1 MRHLLVLAMSI
12 WALAAA
18 ADAAELAI
26 VMAIDVS
33 TSVTADSYILQ
44 RDGIARAF
52 KDPRLIDAISA
63 APGGIEALVLEWSDP
78 ESIAVAVPWTHI
90 TDKRSAAAFAASVHA
105 AARNSGGLTAIGQAL
120 AAAAAQFE
128 RLPQPAAR
136 RIIDISGDGIANI
149 GAPPQAIRD
158 RIVKAGITINGLAI
172 VTEQPW
178 LDGILP
184 AQCDRRPRCVCTC
197 RPRLSQLCRSDAEK
211 TRDRDRGRR
220 SARRAG
226 LRYSRCGS
234 ARSR

>member
-1 MRHLLVLAMSI
+1 MRHLLVLATSI

-18 ADAAELAI
+18 AHAAELAI

-63 APGGIEALVLEWSDP
+63 TPGGIEALVLEWSDP

-90 TDKRSAAAFAASVHA
+90 TDKRSAAAFAVSVHA
-105 AARNSGGLTAIGQAL
+105 AARNSGGLTAIGPAL

-128 RLPQPAAR
+128 RLPQPAGR
-136 RIIDISGDGIANI
+136 RVIDISGDGIANI

-178 LDGILP
+178 LSEYYRHNVIGGPGAFVLAAQDFHSFAEAMLKKLVTEIAGDGAP
-184 AQCDRRPRCVCTC
+184 
-197 RPRLSQLCRSDAEK
+197 
-211 TRDRDRGRR
+211 
-220 SARRAG
+220 ARRAQMQ
-226 LRYSRCGS
+226 
-234 ARSR
+234 

>member
-90 TDKRSAAAFAASVHA
+90 TDKRSAAAFAAVRS
-105 AARNSGGLTAIGQAL
+105 RGSP
-120 AAAAAQFE
+120 QFG
-128 RLPQPAAR
+128 RF
-136 RIIDISGDGIANI
+136 
-149 GAPPQAIRD
+149 
-158 RIVKAGITINGLAI
+158 
-172 VTEQPW
+172 
-178 LDGILP
+178 
-184 AQCDRRPRCVCTC
+184 
-197 RPRLSQLCRSDAEK
+197 
-211 TRDRDRGRR
+211 DRDRSGPRR
-220 SARRAG
+220 SRRSIRAPAATGGAAHHRYFWRRDRQYRCTAAG
-226 LRYSRCGS
+226 DP
-234 ARSR
+234 

>member
-44 RDGIARAF
+44 REGIARAF

-90 TDKRSAAAFAASVHA
+90 ADKRSAAAFAASVHA

-149 GAPPQAIRD
+149 GAPPRAIRD
-158 RIVKAGITINGLAI
+158 RLVKAGITINGLAI

-178 LDGILP
+178 LAEYYRHNVIGGTGAFVLA
-184 AQCDRRPRCVCTC
+184 AQDF
-197 RPRLSQLCRSDAEK
+197 LSFAEAMLRK
-211 TRDRDRGRR
+211 LVTEIAGAGAPV
-220 SARRAG
+220 SRAQIQ
-226 LRYSRCGS
+226 
-234 ARSR
+234 

>member
-105 AARNSGGLTAIGQAL
+105 AARNSGGLTAIGPAL

-128 RLPQPAAR
+128 RLPQPAVR
-136 RIIDISGDGIANI
+136 RVIDISGDGIANL

-178 LDGILP
+178 LSEYYRHNVIGGPGAFVLA
-184 AQCDRRPRCVCTC
+184 AQDFHSFAEAMLKKLVTEIAGAEAPR
-197 RPRLSQLCRSDAEK
+197 
-211 TRDRDRGRR
+211 
-220 SARRAG
+220 
-226 LRYSRCGS
+226 
-234 ARSR
+234 